1 MHKDEIASINSLIE
15 KNKIEIFKIKN
26 EMKISLEFDNL
37 NQFKYEDKF
46 LIKYSNMN
54 YYLFQGEEEAIPLEE
69 IEVIFLF
76 EKERKLIHSESFY
89 FYSFGSIIK
98 ACDILNMKKPLIIK
112 DLLNK
117 DDIYKK
123 GLDKKYQKKL
133 FYQLCELEIVNK
145 IYIIDLFE
153 NQSNLK
159 NNFKNIFEYKHK
171 LKMSHKQLLS
181 KDYTYNN
188 KNNFYEYF
196 NTCFLDKNEDIN
208 TDENTKKNNEFFF
221 ICNNERKELLEFLK
235 FYFNFNTTYNVLYL
249 LGPMSAG
256 KTSTLIHF
264 KNLSLY
270 PILYLNLKT
279 INSLESKERLNILT
293 TETLLF
299 FNDLESQ
306 NKFFENYEEKL
317 DINTTLIIMIK
328 NLINKNKNF
337 LLIIDQY
344 KTKYDIDG
352 EMKKNLLSLFKNNMD
367 ARFLFCSSINDLENR
382 IFILKNIFS
391 IISGKSE
398 EKYLDDTNAK
408 YVDGLFTINK
418 RKIKCS
424 KEKRVILKEFNWL
437 PRIANKILC
446 LDDNAIYNFKEKE
459 KNKIIQKINDF
470 LTFNKIEDELF
481 FNAFFEWKEYEESGQ
496 NLKEENFKNIVK
508 YLPLKYFRIKKI
520 VKYENEYKI
529 ETIFPFIEDIIEEM
543 FVKRVYDLL
552 IKINKLPES
561 LRGYVF
567 EFAVILSIEKKYK
580 NIIRKKVKN
589 IYKLNYNK
597 ENELDLNTDNI
608 YSIRQKNISG
618 SYYDFCLFFG
628 KEKKLV
634 LFQIT
639 IHKDWKDITPLNFI
653 QKNCE
658 EIMSNINIKNKKIIS
673 ENDIYF
679 YFVIPNIQKD
689 GDPEYNKKMKI
700 FINDLNKYKY
710 QYLEYDIVKNDFK
723 NYKIDFGEKSNS
735 KVFNNISPV
744 IQQFNFQ
751 DKQKS
756 LEINNIKLECNKN
769 FLGKKYHRENQLKEL
784 ENEALNY
791 FNKNKILYQRFL
803 SFCNINKDNIPII
816 INKKASFNDIFLNE
830 HFILVI
836 KDNDDDD
843 YCILHKKGGKVEIY
857 SLKEEK
863 IIEFNFCYIY
873 NYSNY
878 CLFQIIEKRNLKTL
892 DIEEKKTKYNLRAK

>member
-1 MHKDEIASINSLIE
+1 
-15 KNKIEIFKIKN
+15 
-26 EMKISLEFDNL
+26 
-37 NQFKYEDKF
+37 
-46 LIKYSNMN
+46 
-54 YYLFQGEEEAIPLEE
+54 
-69 IEVIFLF
+69 
-76 EKERKLIHSESFY
+76 
-89 FYSFGSIIK
+89 
-98 ACDILNMKKPLIIK
+98 
-112 DLLNK
+112 
-117 DDIYKK
+117 
-123 GLDKKYQKKL
+123 
-133 FYQLCELEIVNK
+133 
-145 IYIIDLFE
+145 
-153 NQSNLK
+153 
-159 NNFKNIFEYKHK
+159 
-171 LKMSHKQLLS
+171 
-181 KDYTYNN
+181 
-188 KNNFYEYF
+188 
-196 NTCFLDKNEDIN
+196 
-208 TDENTKKNNEFFF
+208 
-221 ICNNERKELLEFLK
+221 
-235 FYFNFNTTYNVLYL
+235 
-249 LGPMSAG
+249 
-256 KTSTLIHF
+256 
-264 KNLSLY
+264 
-270 PILYLNLKT
+270 
-279 INSLESKERLNILT
+279 
-293 TETLLF
+293 
-299 FNDLESQ
+299 
-306 NKFFENYEEKL
+306 
-317 DINTTLIIMIK
+317 
-328 NLINKNKNF
+328 
-337 LLIIDQY
+337 
-344 KTKYDIDG
+344 
-352 EMKKNLLSLFKNNMD
+352 
-367 ARFLFCSSINDLENR
+367 
-382 IFILKNIFS
+382 
-391 IISGKSE
+391 
-398 EKYLDDTNAK
+398 
-408 YVDGLFTINK
+408 
-418 RKIKCS
+418 
-424 KEKRVILKEFNWL
+424 
-437 PRIANKILC
+437 
-446 LDDNAIYNFKEKE
+446 
-459 KNKIIQKINDF
+459 
-470 LTFNKIEDELF
+470 
-481 FNAFFEWKEYEESGQ
+481 
-496 NLKEENFKNIVK
+496 
-508 YLPLKYFRIKKI
+508 
-520 VKYENEYKI
+520 
-529 ETIFPFIEDIIEEM
+529 M

-769 FLGKKYHRENQLKEL
+769 FLGKKYHRANQLKEL